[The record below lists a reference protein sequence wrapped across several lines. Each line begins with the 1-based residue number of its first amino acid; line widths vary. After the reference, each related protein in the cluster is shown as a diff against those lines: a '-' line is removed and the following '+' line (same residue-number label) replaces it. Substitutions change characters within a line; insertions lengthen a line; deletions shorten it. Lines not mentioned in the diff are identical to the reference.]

1 MVRDDAVDMFML
13 FLVRA
18 EILGEQSLNTEK
30 TPGYAAAPNAHAA
43 VGCMSVCPRHTGNG
57 RGAAPIVGTVF

>member
-18 EILGEQSLNTEK
+18 EILGEQSLSAEK
-30 TPGYAAAPNAHAA
+30 TPG
-43 VGCMSVCPRHTGNG
+43 
-57 RGAAPIVGTVF
+57 